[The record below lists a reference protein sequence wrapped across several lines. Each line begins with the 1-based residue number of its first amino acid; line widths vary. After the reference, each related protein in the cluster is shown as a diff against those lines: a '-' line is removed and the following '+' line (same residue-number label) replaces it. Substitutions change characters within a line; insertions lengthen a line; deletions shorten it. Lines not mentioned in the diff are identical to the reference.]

1 MATAATASAYRALSE
16 DCPDTI
22 ILFYQPS
29 AANATGSAGVAISSS
44 RVWHTAIGD
53 VHSDE
58 IFVTSLLRRFPELHE
73 AAPDPAVTAQADWV
87 MYLSAD
93 YADAPHD
100 PLRSRPHMLTPKM
113 VAIAVE
119 SPDAQTIRAVSEV
132 RCIPRCIWNRWLSD
146 HDGVCR
152 L

>member
-1 MATAATASAYRALSE
+1 M
-16 DCPDTI
+16 
-22 ILFYQPS
+22 
-29 AANATGSAGVAISSS
+29 AISGSK
-44 RVWHTAIGD
+44 VWHTAIGD
-53 VHSDE
+53 VRSDDS
-58 IFVTSLLRRFPELHE
+58 IVANLLRVFPKVDERE
-73 AAPDPAVTAQADWV
+73 RDTAAAAQADWV

-132 RCIPRCIWNRWLSD
+132 RYIPRCIWNRWLSD